1 MLTMARKDRNL
12 SNNEMTDQIQS
23 MLSKDGI
30 ATAMVDGEKAT
41 IEVELSNKD
50 IVDVKTMTKRTLS
63 GASSTLISRF
73 KMKSTNASDYESV
86 LKDGNK
92 AVFTVDISSYKDL
105 VFGKRILITLK
116 TEQTPFYGL
125 VSFLTSEVEDLN
137 LTDAT
142 TGLSYKTQSSNVS
155 KGTTFTAMPLT
166 KEDDSYSTYESFFG
180 NILCKLECVG
190 N

>member
-1 MLTMARKDRNL
+1 
-12 SNNEMTDQIQS
+12 MTDQIQS

-142 TGLSYKTQSSNVS
+142 TGLS
-155 KGTTFTAMPLT
+155 
-166 KEDDSYSTYESFFG
+166 
-180 NILCKLECVG
+180 
-190 N
+190 